1 MGSKKTESEKIK
13 ELEEKIAQMKAQKQ
27 KLENRQ
33 KEKERKARTKRLIQ
47 IGALAEKYIAK
58 GQIWTPEV
66 WEIRLQHLME
76 ELEENQGGPDTA
88 HEQNQAPDTGHIKTQ
103 APAIGAFSAADQ

>member
-1 MGSKKTESEKIK
+1 MGSKKTESERIK

-58 GQIWTPEV
+58 GQVWTSEV
-66 WEIRLQHLME
+66 WEIRLQHL
-76 ELEENQGGPDTA
+76 LEEHQEGPDTA
-88 HEQNQAPDTGHIKTQ
+88 HKQNQAPDTGHIKNQ
-103 APAIGAFSAADQ
+103 APVSGAFSAADQ

>member
-1 MGSKKTESEKIK
+1 MGIRKTESEKIK

-47 IGALAEKYIAK
+47 IGALAEKHIAK

-66 WEIRLQHLME
+66 WEIRLQHL
-76 ELEENQGGPDTA
+76 LEDHQERPDTVY
-88 HEQNQAPDTGHIKTQ
+88 EQNQAPDTEHIKNH
-103 APAIGAFSAADQ
+103 APVSGAFSAADQ

>member
-1 MGSKKTESEKIK
+1 MGTRKTENERIK

-66 WEIRLQHLME
+66 WEIRLQHLLEDRE
-76 ELEENQGGPDTA
+76 ERTDTVYK
-88 HEQNQAPDTGHIKTQ
+88 QNQAPDTGHIKNQ
-103 APAIGAFSAADQ
+103 APVSGAFSAADQ

>member
-1 MGSKKTESEKIK
+1 MGIRKTESEKIK

-58 GQIWTPEV
+58 GQVWTPEV
-66 WEIRLQHLME
+66 WEIRLQHL
-76 ELEENQGGPDTA
+76 LEEHQEGPDTA
-88 HEQNQAPDTGHIKTQ
+88 HKQNQAPDTGHSKNQ
-103 APAIGAFSAADQ
+103 APVSGAVSAADQ

>member
-1 MGSKKTESEKIK
+1 MGSKKTESERIK

-58 GQIWTPEV
+58 GQVWTPEV
-66 WEIRLQHLME
+66 WEIRLQHL
-76 ELEENQGGPDTA
+76 LEEHQEGPDTA
-88 HEQNQAPDTGHIKTQ
+88 HKQNQAPDTGHIKDQ
-103 APAIGAFSAADQ
+103 APVSGAFSAADQ